1 MNHLGQRRQTVG
13 SARRI
18 RYHVGTSIILGVVHT
33 HHIHGCIIG
42 GGGDDHL
49 LGPAAKMGL
58 GLIGSSE
65 DAGAFTYVVGPHRSP
80 GDFRGVHGV
89 EELDD
94 SGRFAIVDDERV
106 RLQVGR
112 DGAGILAM
120 NRVILEEVGGVVEGE
135 EGIVDGHR
143 HDIAGMFEGGA
154 ADETADA
161 TEAVDSDFNSHD
173 DEMMLSEEEMLLNG
187 KMWLRFGFGLQ

>member
-49 LGPAAKMGL
+49 LGPAAEMRL
-58 GLIGSSE
+58 GLIGGSE

-112 DGAGILAM
+112 DGAGIFAM

-173 DEMMLSEEEMLLNG
+173 DEI
-187 KMWLRFGFGLQ
+187 